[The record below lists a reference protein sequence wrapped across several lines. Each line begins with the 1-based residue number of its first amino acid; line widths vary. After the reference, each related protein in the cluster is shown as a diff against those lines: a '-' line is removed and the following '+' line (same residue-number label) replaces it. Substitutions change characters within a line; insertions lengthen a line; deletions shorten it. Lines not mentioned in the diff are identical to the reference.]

1 MKKQLVLNFTKF
13 ARLAFVVL
21 VGAVFLIGCG
31 GGGGGGSGSSAG
43 NGKSYQDGIEDTTVR
58 TAQAGDYAVDTLTG
72 TITLVSTGKSGDW
85 TATIR
90 SEMLSSTTEVNGATV
105 NILRKTIS
113 QTLTFAGDSISD
125 TSMIDYYFT
134 QDASG
139 NVYRYGEYN
148 YDESTEK
155 TVTSPAAGY
164 YLVIPS
170 PFDVGT
176 IWDYSATLSDGST
189 DIGNGN
195 VTGTANVSVPAG
207 DYIAFETSYSYHSS
221 LYNGTETGTAYY
233 VPGLGFSMMIK
244 QVATGSLT
252 LEGEDFT
259 FDATIETTESNVLLA
274 KVSEGEG
281 RNGVMNHLP
290 QFQCLLSR
298 IVGGVADTHLA
309 FLFLKDKRNTNL

>member
-1 MKKQLVLNFTKF
+1 MIKIKNKTSKALRYICLSCVIALG
-13 ARLAFVVL
+13 LISI
-21 VGAVFLIGCG
+21 VGT
-31 GGGGGGSGSSAG
+31 GGGGGGSAG
-43 NGKSYQDGIEDTTVR
+43 DGKSYQDGTEDTTVR
-58 TAQAGDYAVDTLTG
+58 TAQAGDYAVETLTG
-72 TITLVSTGKSGDW
+72 TITLVSTGISADW

-105 NILRKTIS
+105 NILRETMS
-113 QTLTFAGDSISD
+113 QTLTFAGDSISA

-139 NVYRYGEYN
+139 NVYRYGEYD

-164 YLVIPS
+164 YLLLPS

-176 IWDYSATLSDGST
+176 IWDYSATFSDGST
-189 DIGNGN
+189 DVGNGN

-207 DYIAFETSYSYHSS
+207 NYIAFEASYSSHSS

-233 VPGLGFSMMIK
+233 VPGLGFSIK

-259 FDATIETTESNVLLA
+259 FDATIEMTESNVSLGI
-274 KVSEGEG
+274 VIESEG

-298 IVGGVADTHLA
+298 IVGGVADTH
-309 FLFLKDKRNTNL
+309 